1 MKSPRMLSIL
11 AIAIAAMAAPSL
23 MGAPPVFQLVGT
35 SEIGAQ
41 FTACILNTGNGEL
54 MQLDST
60 ADATATDWRV
70 TETIRN
76 RNGDVI
82 RLLIQ
87 KGPESYWL
95 GLTGA
100 PEIAPAPIAPQ
111 PMPSLD
117 LPEGSLNRLHNQRTY
132 RARIKPHPVA
142 RKALRE
148 TSDLDPL
155 PKLSRQ
161 IKR

>member
-1 MKSPRMLSIL
+1 MKRPHLLTIL
-11 AIAIAAMAAPSL
+11 AIAITAMSTPSVL
-23 MGAPPVFQLVGT
+23 SAPPVFQLVGT
-35 SEIGAQ
+35 SEIGTQ
-41 FTACILNTGNGEL
+41 LTACILNTGNGKL

-60 ADATATDWRV
+60 ADAKATEWRI

-76 RNGDVI
+76 RNGDVV
-82 RLLIQ
+82 RLLIK
-87 KGPESYWL
+87 KGTDSHWL
-95 GLTGA
+95 GLTGSPDA
-100 PEIAPAPIAPQ
+100 APAPTTPQ
-111 PMPSLD
+111 TMPGLD
-117 LPEGSLNRLHNQRTY
+117 LPESSRSRLHDQQTH

-155 PKLSRQ
+155 PKLSRH